1 MFDRNGMVEQKIR
14 ELILQ
19 RQPAKIIETGT
30 FYGTGSTQI
39 IASALRELGAP
50 SKFYTIECNPGFAE
64 AARSNLRAS
73 GLDSFV
79 EVLVGLSVP
88 TSMLPTPKLMMS
100 WLASQP
106 ENLFDDL
113 QKERNCSDYITE
125 ISYQGA
131 DNLMYSAMEQ
141 FEFKPDLVLLDS
153 AGCLGPVEFNY
164 FLKLLRGTCVL
175 ILDDALTHVKH
186 YDNCKYMKKRPR
198 QFKKL
203 FEVEERYGV
212 VAFEVIKK

>member
-19 RQPAKIIETGT
+19 RQPTKIIETGT

-39 IASALRELGAP
+39 IASALKELGTP
-50 SKFYTIECNPGFAE
+50 SKFYSIECNPGFAE
-64 AARSNLRAS
+64 GAKTNLRAS

-79 EVLVGLSVP
+79 EILVGLSIP
-88 TSMLPTPKLMMS
+88 LSMLPAPKLMKS

-106 ENLFDDL
+106 ETLFDDL
-113 QKERNCSDYITE
+113 QKERECRDYISE
-125 ISYQGA
+125 VSYQGV
-131 DNLMYSAMEQ
+131 DNLMYTAMEH

-153 AGCLGPVEFNY
+153 AGCLGPAEFNY
-164 FLKLLRGTCVL
+164 FLKLLQGTCVL

-186 YDNCKYMKKRPR
+186 YDNCKYMKKRPKI
-198 QFKKL
+198 FKKI

>member
-39 IASALRELGAP
+39 IANALRELGTP
-50 SKFYTIECNPGFAE
+50 STFYTIECNPGFAE

-88 TSMLPTPKLMMS
+88 TSMLPSPKLMMS
-100 WLASQP
+100 WLKSQP

-113 QKERNCSDYITE
+113 QKERNCRDYITE
-125 ISYQGA
+125 ISYQGV
-131 DNLMYSAMEQ
+131 DNLMYFAMEQ
-141 FEFKPDLVLLDS
+141 FEFKPDLVLVDS
-153 AGCLGPVEFNY
+153 AGCLGPAEFNY
-164 FLKLLRGTCVL
+164 FLKLLQGTCVL
-175 ILDDALTHVKH
+175 ILDDALAHVKH
-186 YDNCKYMKKRPR
+186 YDNCKYMKKRSKS
-198 QFKKL
+198 FKKI
-203 FEVEERYGV
+203 FELDERYGV